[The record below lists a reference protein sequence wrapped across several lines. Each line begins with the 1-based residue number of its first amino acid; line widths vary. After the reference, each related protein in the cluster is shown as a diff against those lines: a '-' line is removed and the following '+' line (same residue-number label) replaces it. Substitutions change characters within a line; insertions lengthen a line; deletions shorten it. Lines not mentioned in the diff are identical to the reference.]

1 MCNYKTT
8 QKSIE
13 NGNYCQSGSS
23 IIDIE
28 NEKLDYEK
36 LDLLI

>member
-1 MCNYKTT
+1 MCNYRTT
-8 QKSIE
+8 WKSIE
-13 NGNYCQSGSS
+13 NGNYCENGSS

-36 LDLLI
+36 LDLLV